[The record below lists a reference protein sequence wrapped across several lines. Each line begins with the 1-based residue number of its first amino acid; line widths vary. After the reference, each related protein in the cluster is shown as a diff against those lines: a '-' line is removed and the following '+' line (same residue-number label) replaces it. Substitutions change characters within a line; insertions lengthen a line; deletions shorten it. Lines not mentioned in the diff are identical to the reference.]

1 MKVYIQMLRIV
12 ALVSLILFVFFKFSN
27 LNQNFELVFS
37 ITAISCFALLLIVS
51 VSKLIM
57 KYLKS

>member
-1 MKVYIQMLRIV
+1 MLRIV